1 MNVRSGIRRVD
12 VWVTSILTTY
22 LATGTR
28 GDVSRSPD
36 NRPPHSQP
44 SGFSSSTP
52 LESTHCRWRVLGKS
66 NWPAKYA
73 QLFSLSL
80 CPKPVRIITICI
92 ASHGLGCYK
101 KSRVDLKY
109 TTYTGDRGGR
119 GDTMLFPG
127 SDLCSCG
134 FQHPWRIPVA
144 TKGCLPPFLT
154 GFRRFCLL
162 PEKKKPCQ
170 TDFVGRG
177 EMGVSIHSQ
186 KFSIALANWLLGM
199 VCYETVNS

>member
-22 LATGTR
+22 LAAGIR

-44 SGFSSSTP
+44 SGFSGSTP

-66 NWPAKYA
+66 NWTAKYA

-80 CPKPVRIITICI
+80 CPKPVRIMTVCT

-109 TTYTGDRGGR
+109 TKYTGDRGGPWR
-119 GDTMLFPG
+119 YHAISRKWFMQLWVSASMEDP
-127 SDLCSCG
+127 CSCWG
-134 FQHPWRIPVA
+134 MPASFSYWFQEVLPSPW
-144 TKGCLPPFLT
+144 
-154 GFRRFCLL
+154 
-162 PEKKKPCQ
+162 KKKKKLAKL
-170 TDFVGRG
+170 TLLEEERW
-177 EMGVSIHSQ
+177 ESVS
-186 KFSIALANWLLGM
+186 
-199 VCYETVNS
+199 TVRNSASL